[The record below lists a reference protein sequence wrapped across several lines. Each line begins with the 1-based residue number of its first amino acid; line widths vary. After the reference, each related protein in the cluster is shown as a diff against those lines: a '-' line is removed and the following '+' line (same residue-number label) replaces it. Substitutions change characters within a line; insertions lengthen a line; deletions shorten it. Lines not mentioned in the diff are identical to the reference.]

1 MASARSPIGMLCIRP
16 LGRWARWTKMAGIGV
31 MSAMLFCP
39 GQKAQPAAASAA
51 AWPPQAM
58 ESMPMQMLVIDPMT
72 KAAYGLQTLTQQTP
86 IAKPKRETS
95 SSYWTVY
102 NFFASQSHHK

>member
-1 MASARSPIGMLCIRP
+1 
-16 LGRWARWTKMAGIGV
+16 
-31 MSAMLFCP
+31 MLFWP

-58 ESMPMQMLVIDPMT
+58 ASMPMQMLVIDPMT
-72 KAAYGLQTLTQQTP
+72 KAAYGLQTLTQQTQ

-95 SSYWTVY
+95 SRYWTVY
-102 NFFASQSHHK
+102 NFFASQSHHKYKIIIFFFRRCELRSKFKLFNFASQES